1 MPLQGL
7 QEFQYFDL
15 EEFLREKRLFFLK
28 SIPWKSKEG
37 QELGSRVILQ
47 ILEDKTTYQKPE
59 TNNYG
64 EQLTIKVRDVAP
76 SAFSKLKPLTTEVL
90 VADVE
95 RASIYGDFRNQLSI
109 KASVSVKGA

>member
-1 MPLQGL
+1 MDYLN
-7 QEFQYFDL
+7 
-15 EEFLREKRLFFLK
+15 
-28 SIPWKSKEG
+28 
-37 QELGSRVILQ
+37 VH
-47 ILEDKTTYQKPE
+47 
-59 TNNYG
+59 
-64 EQLTIKVRDVAP
+64 KVRDVAP